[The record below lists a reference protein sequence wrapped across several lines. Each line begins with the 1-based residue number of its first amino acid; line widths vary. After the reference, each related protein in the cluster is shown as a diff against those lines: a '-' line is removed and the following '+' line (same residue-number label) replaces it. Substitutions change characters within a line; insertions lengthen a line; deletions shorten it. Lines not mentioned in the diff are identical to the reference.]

1 MTEELAG
8 YEPQAE
14 FTPLPAFLGDSQAKN
29 GFRIFKELGGGR
41 GEAAI
46 ESACGLQSLYLL
58 FGPL

>member
-8 YEPQAE
+8 YGPQAE
-14 FTPLPAFLGDSQAKN
+14 FIPWPAFLGDSQAKN
-29 GFRIFKELGGGR
+29 GFRIFKELGR